1 MRERSHGRAST
12 IRTWVMTG
20 LVATTLGLNGCATQ
34 QNPDPLE
41 SYNRKVFAFNDG
53 LDQHVLKPAAEGYK
67 AVTPEFFR
75 TAVTNFV
82 NNLTDVWSAVNLFLQ
97 GHPGNGATQIM
108 RVSVNTVFGLGGLI
122 DIATPM
128 RLERQSEDFGQTL
141 GVWGV
146 PSGAYIVWPVLGSS
160 TFRDS
165 VGLPGDLYF
174 SASTLMATPAG
185 ANIARVTQAVNA
197 RANVLGATDLLQDIA
212 LDKYSFF
219 RDAYLQRRINLI
231 YNGEPPD
238 DDGAPYDEERYDLP
252 ETKDPGTPQ
261 SLAPSSG
268 ADWPVISVAER
279 EGLRADEVVR

>member
-1 MRERSHGRAST
+1 MRQTRQQARLSRMLVVAGVLVS
-12 IRTWVMTG
+12 G
-20 LVATTLGLNGCATQ
+20 LILQGCATQ
-34 QNPDPLE
+34 QNRDPLE
-41 SYNRKVFAFNDG
+41 AYNRKVFAFNDG

-67 AVTPEFFR
+67 AATPDFFR

-122 DIATPM
+122 DMATPM

-165 VGLPGDLYF
+165 VGLPADLYF
-174 SASTLMATPAG
+174 SPSTVMATPAG
-185 ANIARVTQAVNA
+185 ANIARVTQLVNT

-212 LDKYSFF
+212 LDKYSFV
-219 RDAYLQRRINLI
+219 RDAYLQRRISLI
-231 YNGEPPD
+231 YNGEPPEEED
-238 DDGAPYDEERYDLP
+238 VPYEDERYDEP
-252 ETKDPGTPQ
+252 EQKPTERPQ
-261 SLAPSSG
+261 SLAPSLHQGS
-268 ADWPVISVAER
+268 PVITVAER
-279 EGLRADEVVR
+279 AGLRADEVVR